1 MNMDLK
7 SIIENEQES
16 KKQKKVHNNKKTEPV
31 VLSTNTQR

>member
-16 KKQKKVHNNKKTEPV
+16 KKQKKVHNKKTEPV